1 MLTFFEREKFSL
13 HFSDDL
19 EEQQGKQT
27 VPRSPNLLFEVIMAK
42 TEFLVSAFQV
52 TTGWSGEEEEKG
64 CFTGEKKDCN
74 YDFQG
79 FLGLRL
85 FWEML

>member
-27 VPRSPNLLFEVIMAK
+27 VQRIPNLLFELIIAK
-42 TEFLVSAFQV
+42 IVGSWL
-52 TTGWSGEEEEKG
+52 
-64 CFTGEKKDCN
+64 
-74 YDFQG
+74 
-79 FLGLRL
+79 LL
-85 FWEML
+85 FK